1 MQGFGIQCSIC
12 QLTEKQK
19 LIFLKLDI
27 IYILEFIL
35 ILNLFWIWEIEK
47 IFSIKKFILYCW

>member
-1 MQGFGIQCSIC
+1 MYKNVNNFRQGFGIQCSIC

-35 ILNLFWIWEIEK
+35 ILNLF
-47 IFSIKKFILYCW
+47 